1 MRIKHSF
8 GKCHVNKGICLEVKN
23 ELYVIDYSRQFFL
36 FDVVPMGAPR
46 MTQSDRWKT
55 NPNHT
60 DPRKRQRTC
69 VTSYFHLK
77 NTLVEQA
84 NEMQF
89 TLGKCVDAVFLI
101 PMPNSWSQKKKDKMN
116 GMPCESKPDTD
127 NLLKGLCDALNKHD
141 QEIWY
146 MKGVKVWAFKG
157 SIILY
162 Q

>member
-8 GKCHVNKGICLEVKN
+8 GKCHVNKGTCLEVKD
-23 ELYVIDYSRQFFL
+23 ERYVIDYSRQFFL

-55 NPNHT
+55 NPNHS
-60 DPRKRQRTC
+60 DPRKRQRTA
-69 VTSYFHLK
+69 VTNYFVLK
-77 NTLVEQA
+77 NSLVEQA
-84 NEMQF
+84 NEMKF
-89 TLGKCVDAVFLI
+89 ELGKCVDAVFLM
-101 PMPNSWSQKKKDKMN
+101 PMPQTWSQKKKDKMN

-127 NLLKGLCDALNKHD
+127 NLLKGLCDALRKND
-141 QEIWY
+141 QDIWQ

-157 SIILY
+157 SIIVY